1 MPTRAART
9 RRHDPTLI
17 ESLLARRAVD
27 GTSLARLAAESGIPF
42 GTLSYWSWRR
52 RQRESAGGL
61 PFAEVVVRSEPGSP
75 SVVRSGEPMFELT
88 LPNGLRITI
97 ASGFD
102 AEELRRLLAI
112 AEAIAC

>member
-52 RQRESAGGL
+52 RQRPAAAG
-61 PFAEVVVRSEPGSP
+61 PAFAEMVVCEEAPPGKAC
-75 SVVRSGEPMFELT
+75 VGQPMFELA
-88 LPNGLRITI
+88 LPSGLRITI
-97 ASGFD
+97 AAGFD
-102 AEELRRLLAI
+102 ADDLRRLLAI
-112 AEAIAC
+112 AEAMAC